1 MQPQF
6 NEGIVVLENRRLV
19 NSGSGTP
26 DFPRRKSGVRV
37 SSAPPLD
44 LAIEELSVR
53 ELLEAL
59 LNDKAKRRLSLKRK
73 TNSELFTLYYDH
85 LKVTLLL
92 DKYQLIIRKGGYK
105 LRLSARAAFPHL
117 FSI

>member
-19 NSGSGTP
+19 NIESGNL

-37 SSAPPLD
+37 PSAPPLD

-53 ELLEAL
+53 ELLEVL
-59 LNDKAKRRLSLKRK
+59 LDDKAKRLTQKRNLFISSVNTALSLIKC
-73 TNSELFTLYYDH
+73 
-85 LKVTLLL
+85 
-92 DKYQLIIRKGGYK
+92 
-105 LRLSARAAFPHL
+105 
-117 FSI
+117 